1 MGKLKVGKND
11 RPTHNKYK
19 TWSDEEGNR
28 VKRIAKGLV
37 LEQAQALKAHKVDDK
52 VIKDFQDLLYSAC
65 YKG

>member
-1 MGKLKVGKND
+1 MGKLKVGKKD
-11 RPTHNKYK
+11 IPARNKYK
-19 TWSDEEGNR
+19 TWSDEGNR
-28 VKRIAKGLV
+28 VKKIAEGWV